1 MLLSYNVLKNWLQY
15 LLHSNVKIKYIYINT
30 YIYTHTKYT
39 EHITNTY
46 IFVALLSYFGSSLL
60 YRL

>member
-30 YIYTHTKYT
+30 YIYTQKKYT
-39 EHITNTY
+39 KHITNTY